1 MAVAKRDGRTKVDD
15 EHQLKGLYLTLSQGV
30 QQLRQPPADGHPR
43 MRAGSMAAEIDR
55 EQVQADLEA
64 IRGQIDEAIYKKL
77 IRWLDRGEPEYLRLA
92 EEKIESLADSHRMT
106 WGQVDLP
113 EEGSGKGLD
122 EFR

>member
-1 MAVAKRDGRTKVDD
+1 
-15 EHQLKGLYLTLSQGV
+15 
-30 QQLRQPPADGHPR
+30 
-43 MRAGSMAAEIDR
+43 MAAEIDR